1 MVPTLRQQFQTGCFE
16 RINVVSRLSVRDV
29 SSVQQNC
36 GHDGVRF
43 FSYVIS
49 GITCYPSSSLLL
61 GVFSTAFVPISNNL
75 PLLSRH
81 QRCLKEACETRPHPQ
96 RKRSPARALYPRTN
110 DMTTSA
116 TVSSNSNSALAG
128 GRHQAPR
135 STQEFSAV
143 VSPFVARANPFASV
157 DTWKTQSKFRSNDSG
172 RPRATVFCETDR
184 KTFPIND
191 ALWFIFAGQCM
202 QASFR
207 MSENQNYKI
216 AAANRNFKLILDVL
230 HLVPGGFRKGS

>member
-1 MVPTLRQQFQTGCFE
+1 M
-16 RINVVSRLSVRDV
+16 
-29 SSVQQNC
+29 
-36 GHDGVRF
+36 
-43 FSYVIS
+43 IS

-110 DMTTSA
+110 RHDHICNGVLELQQCS
-116 TVSSNSNSALAG
+116 G
-128 GRHQAPR
+128 GRQTSGTTLDAGVFCSGLTLCGPG
-135 STQEFSAV
+135 QPV
-143 VSPFVARANPFASV
+143 ASV

-230 HLVPGGFRKGS
+230 HLVPGRVPEGFLKESQKRIACSVSSV